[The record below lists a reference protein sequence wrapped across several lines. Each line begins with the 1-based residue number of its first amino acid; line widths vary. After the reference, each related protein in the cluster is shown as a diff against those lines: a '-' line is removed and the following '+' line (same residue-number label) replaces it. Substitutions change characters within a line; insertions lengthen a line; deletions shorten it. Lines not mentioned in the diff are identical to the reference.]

1 MEQDHNALDRRSFLK
16 KMLAVGI
23 VSGAAS
29 SVLVKQVVAMGERGQ
44 LLEGVRKVQGT
55 VAVNGAPAQVGSIV
69 FPGDVITT
77 GSASLGVFVVG
88 KDAFLVR
95 ENSRLELAGEKAE
108 QGPGATKIVKTI
120 KVAAGRVLS
129 VFGSGG
135 RRIETLTAIAGTR
148 GTGVYLEADPE
159 VTYLCL
165 CYGGIDLD
173 AKAFPGQRK
182 VFDTKHHEQP
192 YYILGAGSKRA
203 FLKAPMMNHTDEEL
217 TMLEA
222 LVGRKPPFGSGG
234 GGPSGAYS

>member
-1 MEQDHNALDRRSFLK
+1 MEKNGSGFGRREFLK
-16 KMLAVGI
+16 KMMAAGI
-23 VSGAAS
+23 VSSAAS
-29 SVLVKQVVAMGERGQ
+29 SALVRRVMAMGEGGQ
-44 LLEGVRKVQGT
+44 LVEGVRKVQGT
-55 VAVNGAPAQVGSIV
+55 VAVNGSPVQVGSIV
-69 FPGDVITT
+69 FPGDIITT
-77 GSASLGVFVVG
+77 GSASLGVFVIG

-95 ENSRLELAGEKAE
+95 ENSRIELAGEKSG
-108 QGPGATKIVKTI
+108 QDPGARSIVKTI
-120 KVAAGRVLS
+120 KVAAGKVLS

-135 RRIETLTAIAGTR
+135 KRIETVTAIAGTR
-148 GTGVYLEADPE
+148 GTGMYLETDPE

-173 AKAFPGQRK
+173 AKSFPGERR
-182 VFDTKHHEQP
+182 VLDTKHHEQP

-234 GGPSGAYS
+234 PSGAYS

>member
-1 MEQDHNALDRRSFLK
+1 MEQERSEQERRAFLK
-16 KMLAVGI
+16 KLLAFGI
-23 VSGAAS
+23 VGSAGAAMLTRH
-29 SVLVKQVVAMGERGQ
+29 VLAMGEGGQ

-55 VAVNGAPAQVGSIV
+55 VAVNNAPAQVGSIV

-77 GSASLGVFVVG
+77 GSASLGVFVIG

-95 ENSRLELAGEKAE
+95 ENSRIELAGEKTG

-120 KVAAGRVLS
+120 KVAAGKVLS
-129 VFGSGG
+129 VFGPGG
-135 RRIETLTAIAGTR
+135 KRIETVTAVAGTR
-148 GTGVYLEADPE
+148 GTGMYIEADPE

-165 CYGGIDLD
+165 CYGGIELD

-182 VFDTKHHEQP
+182 VYDTKRHEHP

>member
-1 MEQDHNALDRRSFLK
+1 MEMNNGGYDRRIFLK
-16 KMLAVGI
+16 KLLAAGI
-23 VSGAAS
+23 VGSAS
-29 SVLVKQVVAMGERGQ
+29 SSIVRQVMAMGEGGQ

>member
-1 MEQDHNALDRRSFLK
+1 MEKNSSAFDRRAFLK
-16 KMLAVGI
+16 KMLAAGI

-29 SVLVKQVVAMGERGQ
+29 STLVRRVMAMGEGGQ
-44 LLEGVRKVQGT
+44 LLEGFRKVKGT
-55 VAVNGAPAQVGSIV
+55 VAVNGSPAQVGSIV

-77 GSASLGVFVVG
+77 GSASLGVFVIG

-95 ENSRLELAGEKAE
+95 ENSRIELAGEKAG
-108 QGPGATKIVKTI
+108 QGLGATKLVKTI
-120 KVAAGRVLS
+120 KVAAGKVLS

-135 RRIETLTAIAGTR
+135 KRIETITAIAGTR
-148 GTGVYLEADPE
+148 GTGMYLESDPE
-159 VTYLCL
+159 VTYVCL
-165 CYGGIDLD
+165 CYGGIELD
-173 AKAFPGQRK
+173 AKSFPGERM

-222 LVGRKPPFGSGG
+222 LVGRKPPFGGG
-234 GGPSGAYS
+234 DGGPSGAYS

>member
-1 MEQDHNALDRRSFLK
+1 MEQDRREFLK
-16 KMLAVGI
+16 KMLAAGI
-23 VSGAAS
+23 AGGAAS
-29 SVLVKQVVAMGERGQ
+29 SMLVRQVMAMGAGGQ
-44 LLEGVRKVQGT
+44 LLEGIRKVQGT
-55 VAVNGAPAQVGSIV
+55 VELNGAPAQVGAIV

-95 ENSRLELAGEKAE
+95 ENSRIELAGEKAGQE
-108 QGPGATKIVKTI
+108 PGATKIVKTI
-120 KVAAGRVLS
+120 RVAAGKVLS
-129 VFGSGG
+129 VFGSFGK
-135 RRIETLTAIAGTR
+135 RIETVTAIAGTR
-148 GTGVYLEADPE
+148 GTGMYLESDPE

-173 AKAFPGQRK
+173 AAAFPGERK
-182 VFDTKHHEQP
+182 MLDTKHHEQP

-222 LVGRKPPFGSGG
+222 LVGRKPPFGGG

>member
-1 MEQDHNALDRRSFLK
+1 MEKNSSGFGRREFLK
-16 KMLAVGI
+16 KVVAAGI
-23 VSGAAS
+23 VSSAAS
-29 SVLVKQVVAMGERGQ
+29 SMLVRRVMAMGESGQ

-55 VAVNGAPAQVGSIV
+55 VAVNGSPAQVGSLV
-69 FPGDVITT
+69 FPGDFITT
-77 GSASLGVFVVG
+77 GSASLGVFVIG

-95 ENSRLELAGEKAE
+95 ENSWIELAGEKAG
-108 QGPGATKIVKTI
+108 QGPGATKIVKSV
-120 KVAAGRVLS
+120 KVAAGKVLS

-135 RRIETLTAIAGTR
+135 KRIETVTAVAGTR
-148 GTGVYLEADPE
+148 GTGLYLEADPE

-173 AKAFPGQRK
+173 AKAFPGERK

-217 TMLEA
+217 TMLEE

-234 GGPSGAYS
+234 GGQPGAYS

>member
-1 MEQDHNALDRRSFLK
+1 LEKNSSGFGRREFLL
-16 KMLAVGI
+16 KMVAAGI

-29 SVLVKQVVAMGERGQ
+29 SMLVRRVMAMGEGGQ
-44 LLEGVRKVQGT
+44 LVEGVRKVQGT
-55 VAVNGAPAQVGSIV
+55 VAVNGSPAQVGSIV

-77 GSASLGVFVVG
+77 GSASLGVFVIG

-95 ENSRLELAGEKAE
+95 ENSRIELAGEKAG
-108 QGPGATKIVKTI
+108 QDPGATKIVKTI
-120 KVAAGRVLS
+120 KVAAGKVLS

-135 RRIETLTAIAGTR
+135 KRIETVTAIAGTR
-148 GTGVYLEADPE
+148 GTGVYIESDPE

-165 CYGGIDLD
+165 CYGGTDLD
-173 AKAFPGQRK
+173 AKAYPGERK
-182 VFDTKHHEQP
+182 VLDTKHHEQP

-222 LVGRKPPFGSGG
+222 LVGRKPPFGIGG
-234 GGPSGAYS
+234 GLSGAYS

>member
-1 MEQDHNALDRRSFLK
+1 MEKNGNGYDRRAFLK
-16 KMLAVGI
+16 KIVAAGI

-29 SVLVKQVVAMGERGQ
+29 SLLVRQVMAMGEGGQ
-44 LLEGVRKVQGT
+44 LLEGVRKVQGE
-55 VAVNGAPAQVGSIV
+55 VAVNGSPAQVGSIV

-77 GSASLGVFVVG
+77 GSASLGVFVIG

-95 ENSRLELAGEKAE
+95 ENSRIELAGEKAG
-108 QGPGATKIVKTI
+108 QGQGSTKIVKTI
-120 KVAAGRVLS
+120 KIAAGKVLS

-135 RRIETLTAIAGTR
+135 KRIETVTAIAGTR
-148 GTGVYLEADPE
+148 GTGMYLESDPE

-173 AKAFPGQRK
+173 AKAFPGERK

-203 FLKAPMMNHTDEEL
+203 FLKAPMLNHTDEEL

-222 LVGRKPPFGSGG
+222 LVGRKPTFGSGG